1 MIPVLMKQITRS
13 QEDKSEKVAAL
24 ASDSITVLNR
34 SGVPLTQ
41 ETLKRYHIESW
52 QGIRI
57 PKADLSYAN
66 LEGLDLTGA
75 DLRQVRC
82 GNTHLRG
89 VNLREANLSGL
100 QIGFE
105 GELKGHRIL

>member
-1 MIPVLMKQITRS
+1 MKQITRS
-13 QEDKSEKVAAL
+13 REDKSEKVAAQ
-24 ASDSITVLNR
+24 ASQSITVLNR

-57 PKADLSYAN
+57 PNADLSYAN

-82 GNTHLRG
+82 SKCSFARG
-89 VNLREANLSGL
+89 ESA
-100 QIGFE
+100 
-105 GELKGHRIL
+105 

>member
-1 MIPVLMKQITRS
+1 MKPVLMKQITQSR
-13 QEDKSEKVAAL
+13 EDKSEKVAVL
-24 ASDSITVLNR
+24 ASESITVLNR

-57 PKADLSYAN
+57 PNADLSYAN

-82 GNTHLRG
+82 GDAHLRG
-89 VNLREANLSGL
+89 VNLREANLRGL
-100 QIGFE
+100 QIGFCR
-105 GELKGHRIL
+105 ELKGHTVV